1 MPLSL
6 PSRSRARVRRSALL
20 PAGLLALA
28 LAACGGGGDE
38 ASGEAKPEDVDMSTP
53 VAVTEDEMNDFKA
66 PADSVLTPAQVE
78 AYLKTSLLQ
87 YDLVRKESE
96 GIHAKVAQ
104 MEERAKDGGTL
115 SSLRNMA
122 AAGQTMMQVGDLIGG
137 SYIRSARSLGYNPA
151 EMEWV
156 RERMAEVAGYVMVT
170 KPMHDQAVQSAALM
184 RTQAQELRTQ
194 MAAAGGAG
202 FSEADVQQMVA
213 SADQGEAEAKAQM
226 EAARVVRANLEVL
239 HKARPAVTDA
249 MWGTVGF
256 AGGAQ
261 GLIALSGIS
270 DPNDAEARKKLDEF
284 RVVYQDALANRVSKG
299 MENAPAQQP
308 AQQ

>member
-6 PSRSRARVRRSALL
+6 PSRSRTRIRRSALL

-53 VAVTEDEMNDFKA
+53 VAVTEEEISDFKA

-96 GIHAKVAQ
+96 GIHAKVTE

-122 AAGQTMMQVGDLIGG
+122 AAGQTMMQVTDLIGG

-156 RERMAEVAGYVMVT
+156 RERMAEVAGYVAM
-170 KPMHDQAVQSAALM
+170 KPMYEQAAKSAGDM
-184 RTQAQELRTQ
+184 RTQAEQLRTQ
-194 MAAAGGAG
+194 LAGGTNPG
-202 FSEADVQQMVA
+202 FTEADVQQMFT
-213 SADQGEAEAKAQM
+213 SADQMEAQAKQQM
-226 EAARVVRANLEVL
+226 EAAGAVRANLEVL

-270 DPNDAEARKKLDEF
+270 DPNDAEAKKKLDEF

-299 MENAPAQQP
+299 MENAPAQQ
-308 AQQ
+308 

>member
-1 MPLSL
+1 MPLAL
-6 PSRSRARVRRSALL
+6 PSRSRARIRRSALL

-28 LAACGGGGDE
+28 LAACGGGDE
-38 ASGEAKPEDVDMSTP
+38 ASGEARPEDVDMSTP
-53 VAVTEDEMNDFKA
+53 VAVTEEEMNDFRA

-96 GIHAKVAQ
+96 GIHAKVTE

-115 SSLRNMA
+115 AGLRNMA
-122 AAGQTMMQVGDLIGG
+122 AAGQTMMQVTDLIGG

-156 RERMAEVAGYVMVT
+156 RERMAEVAGYVAM
-170 KPMHDQAVQSAALM
+170 KPMYEQAARSAGDM
-184 RTQAQELRTQ
+184 RTQAEQLRAQ
-194 MAAAGGAG
+194 LAGGANPG
-202 FSEADVQQMVA
+202 FTEADVQQMFT
-213 SADQGEAEAKAQM
+213 SADQM
-226 EAARVVRANLEVL
+226 EAQAREQMQAAGAVRANLEVL

-261 GLIALSGIS
+261 GLIALSGIA
-270 DPNDAEARKKLDEF
+270 DPNDAEAKKKLDEF

-299 MENAPAQQP
+299 MENAPAQQ
-308 AQQ
+308 